1 MAAILVAFVYKKK
14 YALNKKKRNCLGR
27 VLTCLVAKG
36 ILTHIDPSLLVA
48 CPLSYRCRSVLH
60 VIFTCRNILFIIR
73 ATTAHVTFW
82 VYKKTCNIGMR

>member
-1 MAAILVAFVYKKK
+1 MAVILVAFVYKKIV
-14 YALNKKKRNCLGR
+14 LGIKNAIVWV

-48 CPLSYRCRSVLH
+48 CPLSYRCGSVLH

-82 VYKKTCNIGMR
+82 VYKKTFNIGIR